1 MNTSTPWLVSLY
13 TALLFV
19 SPNIL
24 AEAVFAV
31 KADIYQLENNITIDS
46 KIERTL
52 ESKTPIHQPRL
63 LAQLGKSA
71 LIEIG
76 NTDQLTALEVLSTE
90 NGESFNASMKLKDRV
105 EGEWQTI
112 TSFMPHIPN
121 GQTVYFSRNFND
133 SVWLIKLKGTRYES
147 EQLGR
152 QSF

>member
-1 MNTSTPWLVSLY
+1 MNTSTPWLVSLF

-76 NTDQLTALEVLSTE
+76 DNDQLTALEVLSTE
-90 NGESFNASMKLKDRV
+90 NGDSFNASMKLKDRV